1 MSVLKRS
8 YVLVFICGFLPRKTI
23 HPFTKVAHESKTL
36 NLKTLNPPS
45 FVEESR
51 RENTAEK
58 KREIYIILLFFAFTA
73 LLWPHDFEQKREET
87 LFSKAEKR

>member
-23 HPFTKVAHESKTL
+23 HPFTKVAHGP
-36 NLKTLNPPS
+36 KTLNPPS